1 MDDQPPTPACIRCF
15 ARHDADGHDDETT
28 NRRSITG
35 ALIADN
41 LGGSGGGE
49 VANRINSVALPAP
62 AVGNVYDMVD
72 HFGELYANIPT
83 SISAVVTWEASVDG
97 DDVSDL
103 WGETTGTYTLEVSN
117 TPVMLS
123 TRNPATWYCARTVV
137 SDTVGQQIGLTL
149 GHRKDGLAALTPIK
163 AEAENH
169 VIANNDV
176 SAYDNALQLVTA
188 FTAGTTVYG
197 WENIADKSFLVS
209 HVLGT
214 PTAARL
220 YEIQNFLGELYR
232 VEPRPTGHVV
242 TWDDYALLSD
252 VSTLWSESAST
263 YRWRGE
269 TYPSGVIN
277 PATGDVVKEPAGHFR
292 HRNSSNAWVHLH
304 DPDDFIG
311 DYNDE
316 TAANNH
322 VTAVGQTS
330 LFSHILHQVATWT
343 IGTPNYVWAKG
354 LDAREV
360 SVDAADFSGNLG
372 TDDTDLQSALDTI
385 DALSLATVVGV
396 VMLTVLCWPM
406 QRR

>member
-1 MDDQPPTPACIRCF
+1 MAMMYPIY
-15 ARHDADGHDDETT
+15 
-28 NRRSITG
+28 
-35 ALIADN
+35 
-41 LGGSGGGE
+41 GE
-49 VANRINSVALPAP
+49 RLPE
-62 AVGNVYDMVD
+62 
-72 HFGELYANIPT
+72 HT
-83 SISAVVTWEASVDG
+83 H
-97 DDVSDL
+97 
-103 WGETTGTYTLEVSN
+103 LEVSK
-117 TPVMLS
+117 TPVDVIDPQSGDVVL
-123 TRNPATWYCARTVV
+123 RPNGGFRHRGATNW
-137 SDTVGQQIGLTL
+137 SHLGSPEGWVGGPY
-149 GHRKDGLAALTPIK
+149 ANK

-385 DALSLATVVGV
+385 DALSLGGEAGV
-396 VMLTVLCWPM
+396 
-406 QRR
+406 